1 MSSPKSKAE
10 LLDKMSA
17 GRKEWEDVIA
27 QVSDQDMK
35 QPNVEGIWSI
45 KDVLAHICAYEQYM
59 SATIADQ
66 KGQRG
71 QATAAL
77 DSYYQ
82 TNLTMYRAEHPD
94 LPEQINQVKGEQVNQ
109 VFVAS
114 FRYKAPGEVRQMEAK
129 AYQDMLAWVENCTD
143 EELSRPI
150 TESGVTLLAVIPNQC
165 YLHYQQHI
173 PTIRAW
179 LESHMS

>member
-1 MSSPKSKAE
+1 MSSPKNKAE
-10 LLDKMSA
+10 LLEKMAA
-17 GRKEWEDVIA
+17 GRKEWDDLLA
-27 QVSDQDMK
+27 RVSDQEMK
-35 QPNVEGIWSI
+35 KPNVEGVWSI

-59 SATIADQ
+59 AATIADQ

-94 LPEQINQVKGEQVNQ
+94 LPAQISEVRGEQVNE

-114 FRYKAPGEVRQMEAK
+114 FRYKAPAEVRQMEAE
-129 AYQDMLAWVENCTD
+129 AYQNLLAWVEACSE
-143 EELSRPI
+143 EELGRAL
-150 TESGVTLLAVIPNQC
+150 TENGATLLMVIPNQC

-179 LESHMS
+179 LEKKDL